1 MTFNFVSVW
10 RQDGS
15 GAGRYFV
22 FTVNNMVW
30 KCPFYLSLFRILV
43 PLCKCSLFCYRQLD
57 KTLWPLG
64 VPAVAYSLIGKSEG
78 RKGEAMPERLR
89 LLQYT
94 CKDRARARCRTWGRG
109 KGKWV
114 SGIREDTE
122 KGRRKTSVE
131 ILCKGEAIEDEED
144 RKRLRGTQRE
154 EMREKGQKGRKK
166 GGNDIDIRGKNT
178 RDWRRKCRRNVL
190 RWKWVIEGEG
200 GGPQEKWQEGR
211 STTVKA
217 VRSTIK
223 GRIEE
228 LWC

>member
-1 MTFNFVSVW
+1 MSF
-10 RQDGS
+10 
-15 GAGRYFV
+15 
-22 FTVNNMVW
+22 
-30 KCPFYLSLFRILV
+30 LSLSF
-43 PLCKCSLFCYRQLD
+43 PHPCTSLQMLPF
-57 KTLWPLG
+57 
-64 VPAVAYSLIGKSEG
+64 
-78 RKGEAMPERLR
+78 
-89 LLQYT
+89 LLQTIGQDLVAPWRPSCGIQFNWKEWREKGRSYAWKVATVTVYST